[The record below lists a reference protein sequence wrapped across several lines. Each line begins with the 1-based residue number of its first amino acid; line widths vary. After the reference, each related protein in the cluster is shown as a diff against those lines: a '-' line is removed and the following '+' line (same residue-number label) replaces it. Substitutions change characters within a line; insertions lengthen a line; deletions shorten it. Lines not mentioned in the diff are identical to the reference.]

1 MKNSLLALAFWLTI
15 AALSGQS
22 DTIKTIDIQNAD
34 LLIGEQRNGEALQR
48 LIGRVKFE
56 HRGAF
61 LFADS
66 AWLWSERQSLTAF
79 GHIKIQQGDTLT
91 ILGDT
96 LHYDGPES
104 KATLLGRVDM
114 SDPQMRLKTNKI
126 TYLRNQNKV
135 VYKQEAKIK
144 NGKETIESK
153 EGQYDASGHYF
164 TFRNGVVIQSKD
176 YLVRSDTLKYDAQSD
191 ISTFYGPTHI
201 YGNNAVIYFE
211 YGWYNQ
217 KQEVAQFSQN
227 ASVFSDG
234 KWLFGDTLYYEQK
247 TGYGWGKSR
256 VVLIDST
263 EHLRVTGNWAETFE
277 EMSRFY
283 VTDSALLSIYE
294 PGQDSMHIT
303 ADTLFGTKKNGEQQ
317 ELQGHGNVV
326 FFQPQLQGRSMFFS
340 YQKQDSIMTLRGD
353 PVLWTDSTQMTAEQI
368 FMKQHGNGQDS
379 LFLENRA
386 LMVQQYDTLFQQI
399 SGKRMEGIFLE
410 NTLHRLWVYEQAKS
424 IYYPSDKD
432 GITGRNELSCSTMR
446 MDFSNKNLEK
456 LTCLG
461 SPQGTLFPFKPE
473 PQPRL
478 NGFNWWPE
486 DRPLNVKQLFK
497 TRKHFHSG
505 NTQDSGK

>member
-1 MKNSLLALAFWLTI
+1 MKNSLLVFVFLLAT
-15 AALSGQS
+15 AGLSGQS
-22 DTIKTIDIQNAD
+22 DTIKTIQIQNAD

-66 AWLWSERQSLTAF
+66 AWLWSEQQSLTAF
-79 GHIKIQQGDTLT
+79 GHIKIEQGDSLI

-126 TYLRNQNKV
+126 LYLRNQNKV
-135 VYKQEAKIK
+135 VYNQNAKIK
-144 NGKETIESK
+144 NGKETIEST
-153 EGQYDASGHYF
+153 EGQYDAAGHYF
-164 TFRNGVVIQSKD
+164 TFRKGVVIQSKD
-176 YLVRSDTLKYDAQSD
+176 YLVRSDTLKYNAQSD

-201 YGNNAVIYFE
+201 YGKNTVIYFE

-217 KQEVAQFSQN
+217 EQEVAQFSRN

-263 EHLRVTGNWAETFE
+263 EHLRVSGNWAETYE

-294 PGQDSMHIT
+294 PDRDSLHIT
-303 ADTLFGTKKNGEQQ
+303 ADTLFGTKKNGQEQ
-317 ELQGHGNVV
+317 ELQGHGNVA

-340 YQKQDSIMTLRGD
+340 YQKQDSLMTLRGD

-368 FMKQHGNGQDS
+368 FMVQHGNGQDS
-379 LFLENRA
+379 LFLVNRA
-386 LMVQQYDTLFQQI
+386 LMVQQFDTLFQQI
-399 SGKRMEGIFLE
+399 AGKRMEGVFL
-410 NTLHRLWVYEQAKS
+410 NNSLHRLWVYEQAKS
-424 IYYPSDKD
+424 IYFPSDKD
-432 GITGRNELSCSTMR
+432 GITGRNELACSSMR
-446 MDFSNKNLEK
+446 LDFSSKNLQQ

-461 SPQGTLFPFKPE
+461 LPQGTLFPFKPE

-478 NGFNWWPE
+478 NGFVWWAE
-486 DRPLNVKQLFK
+486 DRPLHVKELFK
-497 TRKHFHSG
+497 SRKNFHPDVA
-505 NTQDSGK
+505 QEMAK